1 MGHIDE
7 VVKVE
12 QRSNRKWQPRQWM
25 KEPGHFFIKKKNP
38 KGKENRRTKKDRVQG
53 SNSPCVSP
61 GPQKGS
67 TRMGRS
73 TKISTRGCDLC
84 EKTGKG
90 AREDGGIARLHHR
103 EGERAGG
110 LVCHVLASQGGS
122 ARSEVTLRE
131 VGETFSLPSVS
142 IFDQ

>member
-1 MGHIDE
+1 MATKTMDE
-7 VVKVE
+7 RA
-12 QRSNRKWQPRQWM
+12 RS
-25 KEPGHFFIKKKNP
+25 FFYFEKKKNVQT
-38 KGKENRRTKKDRVQG
+38 GKENRRKKKDRVQG
-53 SNSPCVSP
+53 HNSPCVSP

-67 TRMGRS
+67 ARMGIS